1 MELLIRSQDK
11 YTLSKYNN
19 KITIVDGTGMKKT
32 LDKSFFSAFAAMDQ
46 MQLLKD
52 GWCLIVDDLILGTYA
67 TKERALEVLNEI
79 QNALLIAGVDFIE
92 VQQLNI
98 EIKSYF
104 AANLKAG
111 IAIYELPEN

>member
-1 MELLIRSQDK
+1 MELWIRSQDK
-11 YTLSKYNN
+11 ETLILAQHLDIYC
-19 KITIVDGTGMKKT
+19 VDKGIYSIEESGN
-32 LDKSFFSAFAAMDQ
+32 D
-46 MQLLKD
+46 
-52 GWCLIVDDLILGTYA
+52 LGTYE
-67 TKERALEVLNEI
+67 KERAIEILNEI

-111 IAIYELPEN
+111 IAIYEMPEN

>member
-19 KITIVDGTGMKKT
+19 KITIMDGTGMKKA
-32 LDKSFFSAFAAMDQ
+32 LDESFFSAFAAMEQ

-52 GWCLIVDDLILGTYA
+52 GWCLSVDDLILGTYA

-79 QNALLIAGVDFIE
+79 QDALLIAGSLLEE
-92 VQQLNI
+92 VKALKI
-98 EIKSYF
+98 EIESYF
-104 AANLKAG
+104 AANSKTG
-111 IAIYELPEN
+111 VAIYQMPEN